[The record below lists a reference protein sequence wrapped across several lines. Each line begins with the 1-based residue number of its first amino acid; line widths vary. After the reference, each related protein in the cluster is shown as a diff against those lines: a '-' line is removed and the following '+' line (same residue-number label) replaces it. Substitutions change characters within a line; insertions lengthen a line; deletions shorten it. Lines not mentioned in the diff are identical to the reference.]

1 MFVAVARSRTP
12 KRPLLPPFALL
23 ESDQVVDWTQ
33 KPGRSLTH
41 WKYSMVWACVGSAL
55 LGGNSPKEVI
65 SALLC
70 VSSYSL
76 LNKELSLSSFSSPL
90 RLEFAGP
97 LLLLLLL
104 LTFQQ
109 QEASRGPSWQGFT
122 AAAHGCHSSNSTLRT
137 TQFQTHREVLAG
149 NSREVDRVE
158 TDISETGLQ
167 CSQGECG

>member
-1 MFVAVARSRTP
+1 
-12 KRPLLPPFALL
+12 
-23 ESDQVVDWTQ
+23 
-33 KPGRSLTH
+33 
-41 WKYSMVWACVGSAL
+41 MVWACVGLAL

-97 LLLLLLL
+97 LLLLLLLL

-149 NSREVDRVE
+149 NSQEVDRVE

-167 CSQGECG
+167 CS